1 MVDRA
6 HYRAELIARY
16 VMRCREAFD
25 LEPGSTRGDD
35 TPRPDET
42 GAKPE
47 ALSIFSS
54 KLNWKALIMVL

>member
-1 MVDRA
+1 VVDRA

-16 VMRCREAFD
+16 VMRCREGFR
-25 LEPGSTRGDD
+25 PRTRVDTGGDD

-54 KLNWKALIMVL
+54 KLH